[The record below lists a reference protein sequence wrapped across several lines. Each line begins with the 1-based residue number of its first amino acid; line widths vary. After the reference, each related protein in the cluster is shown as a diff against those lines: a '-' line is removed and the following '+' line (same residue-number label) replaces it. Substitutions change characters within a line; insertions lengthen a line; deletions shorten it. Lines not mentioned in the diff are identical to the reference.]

1 MCPVCFSGNERDSE
15 ASPREKYRL
24 REYTVIKER
33 KYWNKIT
40 RLGTKLVNMTM
51 SNKVIIFGYNL
62 YEIKL
67 TEYLLDKHLAKNYHV
82 TAESGSFI
90 NSRK

>member
-1 MCPVCFSGNERDSE
+1 
-15 ASPREKYRL
+15 
-24 REYTVIKER
+24 
-33 KYWNKIT
+33 
-40 RLGTKLVNMTM
+40 MTM
-51 SNKVIIFGYNL
+51 SNKVIICGYNL

>member
-1 MCPVCFSGNERDSE
+1 MCPICFSGNQQDSE
-15 ASPREKYRL
+15 AGSKEKYRL
-24 REYTVIKER
+24 REYTVIKEK
-33 KYWNKIT
+33 KYWSKIS
-40 RLGTKLVNMTM
+40 RLGTKLVNMIM

-67 TEYLLDKHLAKNYHV
+67 TEYLLDKHLSKSYHI

-90 NSRK
+90 SSRK